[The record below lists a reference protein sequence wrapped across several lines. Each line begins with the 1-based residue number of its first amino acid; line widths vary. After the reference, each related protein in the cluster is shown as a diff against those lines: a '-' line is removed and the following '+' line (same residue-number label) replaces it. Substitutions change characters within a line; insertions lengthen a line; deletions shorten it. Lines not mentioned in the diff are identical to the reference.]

1 MYATEIIIIII
12 ITGIM
17 IILEIMI
24 IITITR
30 TETIIITIEIITVI
44 KIELDEIVLI
54 MVGIIQIITG
64 TMKGG
69 GTQTVVEVAKIILIG
84 TKKREE
90 NFGQTEEIMKKLQA
104 TLNHKR
110 W

>member
-1 MYATEIIIIII
+1 MR
-12 ITGIM
+12 
-17 IILEIMI
+17 

-30 TETIIITIEIITVI
+30 TETIIRTIEIITVI

-64 TMKGG
+64 IMKGG

-90 NFGQTEEIMKKLQA
+90 NLGQTEEIMNKLQA

-110 W
+110 WWET

>member
-1 MYATEIIIIII
+1 MR
-12 ITGIM
+12 
-17 IILEIMI
+17 

-30 TETIIITIEIITVI
+30 TETIIRTIEIITVI

-64 TMKGG
+64 IMKGG

-90 NFGQTEEIMKKLQA
+90 NLGQTEEIMKKLQA

-110 W
+110 WWET